1 MDVARCP
8 GVSDTQSDSVD
19 AGCIRRRVGVREA
32 NCDKCSQNT
41 NRNGFGSERGW
52 ENCIFRCWI
61 IDFQAGR
68 SAIKGIIY
76 NNPDEI
82 INIVFVL
89 LF

>member
-1 MDVARCP
+1 MWIRAVLEEGLVCAQLIAINVHKIQT
-8 GVSDTQSDSVD
+8 GMGSV
-19 AGCIRRRVGVREA
+19 RKEVGRIA
-32 NCDKCSQNT
+32 FS
-41 NRNGFGSERGW
+41 G
-52 ENCIFRCWI
+52 WI

-68 SAIKGIIY
+68 SAIKGIIS